1 MLLAWLP
8 YVASL
13 AALCCQPSC
22 PSPSTSWSS
31 LLVDS
36 ILYILIRIA
45 MSSILVQTYFA
56 CCFIQ
61 THAITFFATS
71 LLWKNVW
78 FHCPVCHHIPECFTS
93 RRDACLWLGE
103 DLYLP
108 LQSRPPGAASISIA
122 VWYSERLFWKNN
134 KLPLDYDRQ
143 APGAPR

>member
-13 AALCCQPSC
+13 AAHRPLPLGLRC
-22 PSPSTSWSS
+22 WSNKVS
-31 LLVDS
+31 S
-36 ILYILIRIA
+36 FWFILIKIA
-45 MSSILVQTYFA
+45 ISSFLVQTYFI

-61 THAITFFATS
+61 THAITFFFATS
-71 LLWKNVW
+71 LLWKNVR

-108 LQSRPPGAASISIA
+108 LQSRSPGAASISIA